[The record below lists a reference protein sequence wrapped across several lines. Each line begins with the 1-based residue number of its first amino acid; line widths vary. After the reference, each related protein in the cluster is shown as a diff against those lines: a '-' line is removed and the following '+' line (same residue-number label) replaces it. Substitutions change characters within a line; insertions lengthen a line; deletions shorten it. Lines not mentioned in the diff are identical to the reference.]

1 MMKLASPKPFT
12 FEGGDRAVLL
22 LHGFTGNSAD
32 VRMLGRFL
40 EKKGYTCHAPIY
52 KGHGVPPEQLVHTG
66 PEDWWKEAYNQGMG
80 KSYYGEI
87 EYDDSARAEAISLYT
102 PIMEPETGKAIGVM
116 KAVCD
121 ITAIKMEL

>member
-52 KGHGVPPEQLVHTG
+52 KGTVYHQKSLFI
-66 PEDWWKEAYNQGMG
+66 QGLQIGG
-80 KSYYGEI
+80 K
-87 EYDDSARAEAISLYT
+87 
-102 PIMEPETGKAIGVM
+102 M
-116 KAVCD
+116 
-121 ITAIKMEL
+121 

>member
-52 KGHGVPPEQLVHTG
+52 KGHGVPPEELVHTG
-66 PEDWWKEAYNQGMG
+66 PEDWWQDVMEAYQLLKDKGFE
-80 KSYYGEI
+80 KI
-87 EYDDSARAEAISLYT
+87 
-102 PIMEPETGKAIGVM
+102 
-116 KAVCD
+116 AV
-121 ITAIKMEL
+121 TYLNL

>member
-40 EKKGYTCHAPIY
+40 EKKAILATPQFIKVMVYHQSSLFTQALKIG
-52 KGHGVPPEQLVHTG
+52 
-66 PEDWWKEAYNQGMG
+66 G
-80 KSYYGEI
+80 KMLWLLI
-87 EYDDSARAEAISLYT
+87 NI
-102 PIMEPETGKAIGVM
+102 
-116 KAVCD
+116 
-121 ITAIKMEL
+121 

>member
-40 EKKGYTCHAPIY
+40 EK
-52 KGHGVPPEQLVHTG
+52 
-66 PEDWWKEAYNQGMG
+66 
-80 KSYYGEI
+80 
-87 EYDDSARAEAISLYT
+87 RLYLSC
-102 PIMEPETGKAIGVM
+102 AN
-116 KAVCD
+116 
-121 ITAIKMEL
+121 L

>member
-40 EKKGYTCHAPIY
+40 EERLHLSCAN
-52 KGHGVPPEQLVHTG
+52 L
-66 PEDWWKEAYNQGMG
+66 
-80 KSYYGEI
+80 
-87 EYDDSARAEAISLYT
+87 
-102 PIMEPETGKAIGVM
+102 
-116 KAVCD
+116 
-121 ITAIKMEL
+121 